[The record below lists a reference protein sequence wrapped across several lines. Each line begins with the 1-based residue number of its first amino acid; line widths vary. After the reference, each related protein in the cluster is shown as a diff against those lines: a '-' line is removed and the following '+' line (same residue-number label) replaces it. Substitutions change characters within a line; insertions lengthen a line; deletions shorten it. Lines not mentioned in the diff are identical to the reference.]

1 MHNQTMF
8 RATVGAFWAALLLAS
23 TGAVARAQEIGYP
36 PERSPFRDIEYR
48 QELTLFGGWFLAG
61 KDPAGI
67 APQSGPTLG
76 LRYEAN
82 VGGPVSLLGRL
93 STVLSERRVVDPREP
108 EATRELGVQSWPLYI
123 ADFGVALNLTG
134 QKSYHRV
141 VPVVNLGFGFVT
153 DFSRSVEEDPFKFG
167 TTFALTY
174 GAGLRVVPGGRFQW
188 RLSLDNYLYRLEYP
202 ASYYVLPGDG
212 PAVVDADQK
221 RSFWKNN
228 TAFTLGGSI
237 LFFR

>member
-8 RATVGAFWAALLLAS
+8 RATIGAFWAALFLAS

-36 PERSPFRDIEYR
+36 PERSPFRDIEFR

-123 ADFGVALNLTG
+123 ADFGLALNLTG

-153 DFSRSVEEDPFKFG
+153 DFSRSVEEDPFDFG

-202 ASYYVLPGDG
+202 ASYYVLPGEE

-228 TAFTLGGSI
+228 TALTLGGSM